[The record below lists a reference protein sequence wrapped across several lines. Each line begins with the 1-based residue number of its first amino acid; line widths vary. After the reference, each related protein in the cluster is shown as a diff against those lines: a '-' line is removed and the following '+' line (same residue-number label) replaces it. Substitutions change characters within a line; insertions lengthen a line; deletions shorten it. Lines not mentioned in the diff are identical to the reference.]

1 MMKKP
6 IKTAMPKAA
15 AESKK
20 VMKPLVGKLPA
31 TKLSASTS
39 TGAGRRIVN

>member
-6 IKTAMPKAA
+6 IKTAMPKMVS
-15 AESKK
+15 ESKK
-20 VMKPLVGKLPA
+20 VMKPLTGKLPA

-39 TGAGRRIVN
+39 TGNGKRIVN

>member
-1 MMKKP
+1 MKKP
-6 IKTAMPKAA
+6 IKTAAPKAA
-15 AESKK
+15 TGAKK

-39 TGAGRRIVN
+39 TGSGRRIVN

>member
-1 MMKKP
+1 MKKP
-6 IKTAMPKAA
+6 IKTATLKAA

-39 TGAGRRIVN
+39 AGAGKRIVN